1 MDAKIESQIAN
12 DKQRYRLVFRGC
24 FQTLFVHGLSYRLRG
39 TRFWVIVCYLK
50 IGFKN

>member
-24 FQTLFVHGLSYRLRG
+24 FQTLFVHNWSYRLQG
-39 TRFWVIVCYLK
+39 TRFWAIVWYLK
-50 IGFKN
+50 IGLEN